1 MQSLLRHLAGISAA
15 AALLACSGSDRP
27 APAAPDGPALAGGQ
41 VGSSTTKATPYAAA
55 RLADQASFG
64 ATPALVA
71 AISQQGLPAWID
83 RQLEL
88 PATQIDPAPVRVY
101 NSQDR
106 KQANQAS
113 IYTAE
118 KLVGSMLSGEDQL
131 RLRVTWAMS
140 QFLVVSGAK
149 VENYATLL
157 YMNLLQRHAFGNY
170 ADLVRELTIHP
181 PMGVYLDNVQNRP
194 TSDECPWCA
203 PNENYARE
211 LLQLFTLGVTR
222 LNPDG
227 SVQRDA
233 RGRPLETYTQED
245 VEDLTRALTGWMMA
259 SETPQ
264 YDYGRFAGVLKEDPW
279 SVAHD
284 GGAKTFLG
292 KTIAAGG
299 SASSD
304 LDALVKILMEHP
316 NIAPFVSVRMIQHLV
331 TSNPSPAY
339 VARISAVFRNNGKGV
354 AGDMKALIRAIL
366 LDPEARQG
374 DQQGASPASFG
385 KIREPVLW
393 YTGLL
398 RGLGCKVPLR
408 WSGSNDGLEAGVA
421 LPSIQQPFNPTS
433 VFSFY
438 LPTDRAPGS
447 NLLAPEQRLLTPEE
461 LASRV
466 GGYSTHDLAVW
477 NKAGCRVDE
486 IGRAY
491 NSSPRTL
498 VDLISERYF
507 RNAMPPTM
515 RQSLADLAPVIW
527 GTNAEHKGLML
538 LHMAL
543 ASPEYGA
550 IR

>member
-1 MQSLLRHLAGISAA
+1 MQGLFRPIAGVALA
-15 AALLACSGSDRP
+15 AALLACSGHDQPGAAAVP
-27 APAAPDGPALAGGQ
+27 APALASGQ
-41 VGSSTTKATPYAAA
+41 VGGSSAKATPYAAA

-64 ATPALVA
+64 ATPALVSG
-71 AISQQGLPAWID
+71 ISQQGLAAWID

-88 PATQIDPAPVRVY
+88 APTQIDPAPVKVY

-106 KQANQAS
+106 KQSNQAA

-118 KLVGSMLSGEDQL
+118 KMVGAMLAGEDQL

-149 VENYATLL
+149 VENYAALL
-157 YMNLLQRHAFGNY
+157 YLNMLQRHAFGNY
-170 ADLVRELTIHP
+170 ADLIRDLTLHP

-194 TSDECPWCA
+194 ISDECPWCA

-227 SVQRDA
+227 TVQRDA
-233 RGRPLETYTQED
+233 KGRPIETYTQDD
-245 VEDLTRALTGWMMA
+245 VEDLTRALTGWQLA
-259 SETPQ
+259 NETSQ
-264 YDYGRFAGVLKEDPW
+264 YDYGRFAGVMKEDDW

-284 GGAKTFLG
+284 RGAKTFLG
-292 KTIAAGG
+292 KTIPAGG
-299 SASSD
+299 SATSD
-304 LDALVKILMEHP
+304 LDQLVRILMEHP
-316 NIAPFVSVRMIQHLV
+316 NIAPFVSLRMIQHLV

-339 VARISAVFRNNGKGV
+339 VGRISAVFRNNGKGV
-354 AGDMKALIRAIL
+354 AGDMKAVIRAIL

-374 DQQGASPASFG
+374 DQQAAAPPSFG
-385 KIREPVLW
+385 KVREPVLW

-398 RGLGCKVPLR
+398 RGLGCKLPLR
-408 WSGSNDGLEAGVA
+408 WGPNSDGLEPGVVT
-421 LPSIQQPFNPTS
+421 PPIQQPFFAAS

-447 NLLAPEQRLLTPEE
+447 NLLAPEQRLLTAEE
-461 LASRV
+461 LANRV
-466 GGYSTHDLAVW
+466 GGYSTNDLGTW
-477 NKAGCRVDE
+477 TKAGCNIDE
-486 IGRAY
+486 IGRAF
-491 NSSPRTL
+491 NSSPRAL

-527 GTNAEHKGLML
+527 GVTPEHKALML
-538 LHMAL
+538 LHLAL

>member
-1 MQSLLRHLAGISAA
+1 MQRLLRHLAGIGAA
-15 AALLACSGSDRP
+15 AALLACSGNDRP
-27 APAAPDGPALAGGQ
+27 TPPAPDAPALAGGQ
-41 VGSSTTKATPYAAA
+41 VGSSSTKATPYAAA

-83 RQLEL
+83 RQLDL
-88 PATQIDPAPVRVY
+88 PVSQIDPAPVKVY

-113 IYTAE
+113 IYTTE
-118 KLVGSMLSGEDQL
+118 KIVGAMLTGEDQL

-157 YMNLLQRHAFGNY
+157 YMNMLQRHAFGNY
-170 ADLVRELTIHP
+170 ADLIRDLTLHP

-211 LLQLFTLGVTR
+211 LLQLFTLGVTK

-233 RGRPLETYTQED
+233 KGRPLETYTQED
-245 VEDLTRALTGWMMA
+245 VEDLTRALTGWMMG

-264 YDYGRFAGVLKEDPW
+264 YDYGRFAGVMKEDPW

-284 GGAKTFLG
+284 SGAKTFLG
-292 KTIAAGG
+292 KTIPAGG
-299 SASSD
+299 SASTD

-339 VARISAVFRNNGKGV
+339 VARIAAVFRNNGKGV
-354 AGDMKALIRAIL
+354 AGDMKAVIRAIL

-374 DQQGASPASFG
+374 DQQGAAPVSFG
-385 KIREPVLW
+385 KVREPVLW

-408 WSGSNDGLEAGVA
+408 WGGSNNGMEAGVA
-421 LPSIQQPFNPTS
+421 VPSIQQPFNPSS

-461 LASRV
+461 LSSRV
-466 GGYSTHDLAVW
+466 GGYSTHDLALW
-477 NKAGCRVDE
+477 NKAGCRIDD
-486 IGRAY
+486 IGRAF

>member
-1 MQSLLRHLAGISAA
+1 MQRLSRHLASLAAA
-15 AALLACSGSDRP
+15 AALLACSSNDPP
-27 APAAPDGPALAGGQ
+27 APARPAAQAAGQ
-41 VGSSTTKATPYAAA
+41 VGNSSAKATPYAAA

-64 ATPALVA
+64 ATPALLA
-71 AISQQGLPAWID
+71 AIGQQGLPAWID
-83 RQLEL
+83 SQFALA
-88 PATQIDPAPVRVY
+88 PTQVDAAPVKVY

-106 KQANQAS
+106 KQANHAGN
-113 IYTAE
+113 YTAE
-118 KLVGSMLSGEDQL
+118 KIAAAMLTGEDQL
-131 RLRVTWAMS
+131 RLRVTWALS

-149 VENYATLL
+149 VENYAALL
-157 YMNLLQRHAFGNY
+157 YLNLLQRHAFGNY
-170 ADLVRELTIHP
+170 ADLIRDLTIHP

-233 RGRPLETYTQED
+233 KGRPLETYTQED
-245 VEDLTRALTGWMMA
+245 VEDLTRALTGWMLA
-259 SETPQ
+259 NDSPQ
-264 YDYGRFAGVLKEDPW
+264 YDYGRFAGVMKEDPW

-284 GGAKTFLG
+284 SGSKTFLG
-292 KTIAAGG
+292 KTIPGGG
-299 SASSD
+299 SATSD

-316 NIAPFVSVRMIQHLV
+316 NIAPFVSLRMIQHLV

-339 VARISAVFRNNGKGV
+339 VARISAVFRNNGQGV
-354 AGDMKALIRAIL
+354 AGDMKAVVRAVL

-374 DQQGASPASFG
+374 DQQGASPPSFG
-385 KIREPVLW
+385 KVREPVLW
-393 YTGLL
+393 YMGLM
-398 RGLGCKVPLR
+398 RGLGCKLPVR
-408 WSGSNDGLEAGVA
+408 WGGTNDGLEPNVA
-421 LPSIQQPFNPTS
+421 LPAVQNPFFASS

-447 NLLAPEQRLLTPEE
+447 NLLAPEQRLLTAEE
-461 LASRV
+461 LSSRV
-466 GGYSTHDLAVW
+466 GGYNTGDLAAW
-477 NKAGCRVDE
+477 NKAGCKLDE
-486 IGRAY
+486 ISRAF
-491 NSSPRTL
+491 NSSPRAL

-507 RNAMPPTM
+507 RSAMSPTM

-527 GTNAEHKGLML
+527 GATTEQKALVL

>member
-1 MQSLLRHLAGISAA
+1 MQRLFRPLAA
-15 AALLACSGSDRP
+15 AAFLASLLACSGNERP
-27 APAAPDGPALAGGQ
+27 APQAAPALASGQ
-41 VGSSTTKATPYAAA
+41 LGSGSAKATPYAAA

-71 AISQQGLPAWID
+71 DIGQQGLTAWID
-83 RQLEL
+83 HQFDLA
-88 PATQIDPAPVRVY
+88 PTQIDPAPVKVY

-106 KQANQAS
+106 KQANDAA
-113 IYTAE
+113 IYTAN
-118 KLVGSMLSGEDQL
+118 KMMGAMLTGEDQL

-149 VENYATLL
+149 VENYAALL
-157 YMNLLQRHAFGNY
+157 YLNMLQKHAFGNY
-170 ADLVRELTIHP
+170 ADLIRDLTIHP

-194 TSDECPWCA
+194 ISDECPWCA

-233 RGRPLETYTQED
+233 KGRPLETYTQDD
-245 VEDLTRALTGWMMA
+245 VEDVTRALTGWTLA
-259 SETPQ
+259 YDTPQ
-264 YDYGRFAGVLKEDPW
+264 YDYGRFAGVMKEESW

-284 GGAKTFLG
+284 TGAKTFLG
-292 KTIAAGG
+292 KTIPAGG
-299 SASSD
+299 TASSD
-304 LDALVKILMEHP
+304 LDQLVRILMEHP
-316 NIAPFVSVRMIQHLV
+316 NIAPFVSLRMIQHLV

-339 VARISAVFRNNGKGV
+339 VGRISAVFRNNGKGV
-354 AGDMKALIRAIL
+354 AGDMKALVRAIL
-366 LDPEARQG
+366 LDPEARLG
-374 DQQGASPASFG
+374 DQQGAAPPTFG
-385 KIREPVLW
+385 KVREPVLW

-398 RGLGCKVPLR
+398 RGLGCKLPLR
-408 WSGSNDGLEAGVA
+408 WGPNPDGLAPGVVT
-421 LPSIQQPFNPTS
+421 PPIQQPFFAAS

-447 NLLAPEQRLLTPEE
+447 NLLAPEQRLLTAEE
-461 LASRV
+461 LANRV
-466 GGYSTHDLAVW
+466 GGYSTNDLGSWTAS
-477 NKAGCRVDE
+477 GCNIDE
-486 IGRAY
+486 IGRAF
-491 NSSPRTL
+491 NSSPRVL

-527 GTNAEHKGLML
+527 GVTPENKALSLVHL
-538 LHMAL
+538 AL